1 MSFWKRGWGESVVG
15 YFLLGSH
22 IKHKMWSPDFFFSL
36 TKQIQ
41 AFESLPNMWDI
52 NSLNVELKILLSTG
66 HRQVLGWPLQSP
78 CEDHW
83 SEVNTDYRTSS
94 YGGYYVVCIAFFGMV
109 SSFLHGNACWVV
121 WFVVFF
127 FFDVLFYILNCPIFS
142 KINAPKYSDE
152 VNFLSSPEM
161 PQINCMVKKGKL
173 QISP

>member
-1 MSFWKRGWGESVVG
+1 MLKQLNYLQKIEKPYLFTIFVLFLCLFESGVGGIQLWVIFFWVPTSNIRCG
-15 YFLLGSH
+15 H
-22 IKHKMWSPDFFFSL
+22 QIFFSL

-41 AFESLPNMWDI
+41 AFESLPNMWGI
-52 NSLNVELKILLSTG
+52 NFLNVELKILLSTG

-127 FFDVLFYILNCPIFS
+127 FFFWCTVSYSELLDLFKN
-142 KINAPKYSDE
+142 
-152 VNFLSSPEM
+152 
-161 PQINCMVKKGKL
+161 
-173 QISP
+173 